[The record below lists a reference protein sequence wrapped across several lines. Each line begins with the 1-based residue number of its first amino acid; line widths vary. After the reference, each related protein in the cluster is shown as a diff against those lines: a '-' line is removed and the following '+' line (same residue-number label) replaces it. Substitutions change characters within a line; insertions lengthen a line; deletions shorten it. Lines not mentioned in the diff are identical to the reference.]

1 MNEKKAEIEAPSPK
15 RTFPRTVHFAP
26 LNVPLERRLQT
37 LAVLFHTVALPYCI
51 GLFFLMLA
59 FPPLWPLLIMYVVY
73 AYGFDHSSS
82 NGQISRRRSPL
93 FRRLPLFR
101 LYCDYFPIH
110 IHREVPL
117 EPTFPGRLREPS
129 GIVERWIA
137 KIFGAQDAVVVGN
150 ESDSNAKGQSNGT
163 TKKIG
168 PSYVFGYHPHGIV
181 SLGAFGAI
189 ATEGA
194 GWEKL
199 FPGIP
204 VSLLTLETNFN
215 LPFYREYLLS
225 LGIASVSRRSC
236 TNLLKNNQSICIV
249 IGGAQESLLA
259 EPGTL
264 DLILLKRRGFVKLAM
279 STARTSDQPICLVPI
294 LSFGENDVYDQV
306 RGERTSRLYKI
317 QTFIKKAAGFT
328 LPLMYARGIF
338 NYDFGLMPYRRQMTL
353 VVGKPIAVPY
363 VAQPTEAEIEVYH
376 KQYIDELKRLWDTY
390 KDEYF
395 IDHTGK
401 GIKNSELRFVE

>member
-1 MNEKKAEIEAPSPK
+1 MSEKTEIEAPPQKS
-15 RTFPRTVHFAP
+15 TFPRSVHFAP
-26 LNVPLERRLQT
+26 LHIPLERRLQT

-59 FPPLWPLLIMYVVY
+59 FPPFWPLLVMYVIY
-73 AYGFDHSSS
+73 AYGIDHSSS
-82 NGQISRRRSPL
+82 NGEITRRRSPL

-137 KIFGAQDAVVVGN
+137 KMFGVQDAVIEGN
-150 ESDSNAKGQSNGT
+150 ESEVKAKGNGNGT
-163 TKKIG
+163 TKEIG
-168 PSYVFGYHPHGIV
+168 PTYIFGYHPHGIV

-189 ATEGA
+189 GTEGA

-204 VSLLTLETNFN
+204 VSLLTLETNFS

-236 TNLLKNNQSICIV
+236 TNLLKHDQSICIV

-279 STARTSDQPICLVPI
+279 STARVSDQPICLVPI

-306 RGERTSRLYKI
+306 RGDRSSKLYKI

-353 VVGKPIAVPY
+353 VVGKPISVPY

-376 KQYIDELKRLWDTY
+376 KQYMDELRRLWDTY
-390 KDEYF
+390 KDDYF
-395 IDHTGK
+395 VDHKGK
-401 GIKNSELRFVE
+401 GVKNSEMRFVE